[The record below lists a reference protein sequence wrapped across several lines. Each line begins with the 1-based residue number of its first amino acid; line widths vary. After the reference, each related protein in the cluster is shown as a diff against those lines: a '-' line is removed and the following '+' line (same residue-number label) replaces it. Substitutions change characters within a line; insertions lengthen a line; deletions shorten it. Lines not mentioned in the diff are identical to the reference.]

1 MPHTCEI
8 CGGIFRAP
16 ATLLRHQNRKTPCA
30 PIIESD
36 ADTFACR
43 YCGRSFASR
52 QSMNRHTRKT
62 CKIANSEEGMSILM
76 EHTIAKQ
83 NEDLK
88 NEVDDMR
95 ERVTTLTDLVTKL
108 LGGTT
113 VTNNA
118 QVINNAPVTN
128 NTNIVNIHPWSCE
141 EKLYIPAT
149 MLTAAFT
156 ENKRLIEYCKFSDA
170 EKTNPELA
178 APYVLEALVDLTKR
192 AHADPAA
199 RNVYLN
205 PKRADQVMVFDD
217 VSWQVRPLVDAIRSI
232 FDSVA
237 GNLRRIIIKD
247 AEWST
252 IPMAVQS
259 SASWIPSM
267 YGDEP
272 DNYAAQAKL
281 HMSAHLQNMIPPAD

>member
-1 MPHTCEI
+1 MT
-8 CGGIFRAP
+8 
-16 ATLLRHQNRKTPCA
+16 RHIRKA
-30 PIIESD
+30 
-36 ADTFACR
+36 
-43 YCGRSFASR
+43 
-52 QSMNRHTRKT
+52 
-62 CKIANSEEGMSILM
+62 CKIANSADGMEILM
-76 EHTIAKQ
+76 ERTLVRQ
-83 NEDLK
+83 NNELK
-88 NEVDDMR
+88 NEMNAMR
-95 ERVTTLTDLVTKL
+95 EQVTALTDLVAKL
-108 LGGTT
+108 LGD
-113 VTNNA
+113 TNNA
-118 QVINNAPVTN
+118 QVVNNAPVTN
-128 NTNIVNIHPWSCE
+128 NTNNAPVTNNTNNTNNTNIVNIHSWSSE

-247 AEWST
+247 TEWST
-252 IPMAVQS
+252 ISMEIQA
-259 SASWIPSM
+259 SASWIPGM

-272 DNYAAQAKL
+272 DNYAAQAKP
-281 HMSAHLQNMIPPAD
+281 HMSAHLMNMIPTAE

>member
-1 MPHTCEI
+1 
-8 CGGIFRAP
+8 
-16 ATLLRHQNRKTPCA
+16 
-30 PIIESD
+30 
-36 ADTFACR
+36 
-43 YCGRSFASR
+43 
-52 QSMNRHTRKT
+52 
-62 CKIANSEEGMSILM
+62 M
-76 EHTIAKQ
+76 EHTLVRQ
-83 NEDLK
+83 NNELK
-88 NEVDDMR
+88 NEMNAMR
-95 ERVTTLTDLVTKL
+95 EQVTTLTDLVTKL

-128 NTNIVNIHPWSCE
+128 NTNNAPVTNTTNIVNIHPWSSE

-247 AEWST
+247 TEWST

-267 YGDEP
+267 YCDEP
-272 DNYAAQAKL
+272 DNYAAQAKP
-281 HMSAHLQNMIPPAD
+281 HMSAHLMNMIPTAE